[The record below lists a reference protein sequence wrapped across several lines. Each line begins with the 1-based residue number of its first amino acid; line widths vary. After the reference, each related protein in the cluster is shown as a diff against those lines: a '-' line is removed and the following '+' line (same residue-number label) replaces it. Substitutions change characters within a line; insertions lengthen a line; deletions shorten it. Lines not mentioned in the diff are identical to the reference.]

1 VIARR
6 VIRRTTDLDNRMGP
20 QQWTMDRSR
29 WREVPAYRIE
39 WPDGEATG
47 TGLFASF
54 DAAERYARGHG
65 WMFDVE
71 HEEECA

>member
-1 VIARR
+1 MV
-6 VIRRTTDLDNRMGP
+6 
-20 QQWTMDRSR
+20 RSR

-39 WPDGEATG
+39 WPDGGATG

-65 WMFDVE
+65 WPVDGE
-71 HEEECA
+71 LTDEEECA